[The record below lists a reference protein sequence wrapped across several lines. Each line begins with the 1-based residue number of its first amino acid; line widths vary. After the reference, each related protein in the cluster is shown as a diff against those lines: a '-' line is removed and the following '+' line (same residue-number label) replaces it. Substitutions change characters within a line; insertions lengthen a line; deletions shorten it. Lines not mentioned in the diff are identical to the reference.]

1 MEDSLEY
8 RQKLIETF
16 KAFDEFCKKN
26 YIKYYAAYGTLL
38 GTIRHKG
45 IIPWDDDIDVWMLPE
60 DYQKFCSLRG
70 KVEGHYD
77 VMTDEDQNYWL
88 MSLVKFVDTN
98 TTLWEVEHFPCV
110 TGVYIDIFPLY
121 ESTIDK
127 AVELRKEY
135 DRVATNLTRAM
146 TRHTLGQFKTSFFN
160 NFDTFK
166 KCLKE
171 TFYYRPQYKKFLHE
185 YRVFVKKITKLKGDV
200 YVSYDGLYRE
210 KEVYKK
216 IWFADTIKLSFEGM
230 KIDVP
235 CGYDEILT
243 KLYNDYMQIP
253 SEKKRIS
260 HHSHYFV
267 DLRRRWTIKEIKAFT
282 KGKRQV

>member
-1 MEDSLEY
+1 MENSLTY
-8 RQKLIETF
+8 RQVLIETF
-16 KAFDEFCKKN
+16 KAFDDFCKKN
-26 YIKYYAAYGTLL
+26 QIKYYAAYGTLL
-38 GTIRHKG
+38 GAVRHKG

-77 VMTDEDQNYWL
+77 IMTDEDKNYWL

-121 ESTIDK
+121 ESTAHE
-127 AVELRKEY
+127 AVKLRKEY
-135 DRVATNLTRAM
+135 DEVASNLTYAM

-166 KCLKE
+166 RYFKE
-171 TFYYRPQYKKFLHE
+171 TFYYRPRYKVLLRK
-185 YRVFVKKITKLKGDV
+185 YRACVKRITGLKGDV

-210 KEVYKK
+210 KEVFKK
-216 IWFADTIKLSFEGM
+216 NWFADTIKLPFEGVR
-230 KIDVP
+230 IEAP

-243 KLYNDYMQIP
+243 KLYDDYMQIP
-253 SEKKRIS
+253 DKKKRVS
-260 HHSHYFV
+260 HHCHYFL
-267 DLRRRWTIKEIKAFT
+267 DMGRRWTIKEIRAFKK
-282 KGKRQV
+282 KGKP